1 MEYEIEMRVNIMCNL
16 GKAIAEREM
25 ERGEDRLARLIAVLS
40 EEQNFTM
47 ITKVATDSELRK
59 ELYKRYGIE

>member
-1 MEYEIEMRVNIMCNL
+1 MCNL
-16 GKAIAEREM
+16 GKAIAECEM

-40 EEQNFTM
+40 EEENFTM